1 MQFVDRNG
9 AFKDWNTIKH
19 KYDFQNSL
27 YSHWMQ
33 LISAIRPIW
42 KNIIKQN
49 NDSNTLTTTEHHFI

>member
-19 KYDFQNSL
+19 EYDLQNSL

-33 LISAIRPIW
+33 LKCHKIYLE
-42 KNIIKQN
+42 K
-49 NDSNTLTTTEHHFI
+49 HH